1 MPANLRK
8 GAIIGT
14 ILGLSAL
21 FGLAATGGA
30 SAQTPHHA
38 THHNKVHAGAR
49 DWPLAPGVELRASTS
64 ASVGTENRYFAD
76 TVATTHSDLMDL
88 SHRYMQQTQPMYNDT
103 PDPLIQW

>member
-8 GAIIGT
+8 GAIIGA

-21 FGLAATGGA
+21 SGLAATSGA
-30 SAQTPHHA
+30 SAQTPRRAAHH
-38 THHNKVHAGAR
+38 KVAPGPR
-49 DWPLAPGVELRASTS
+49 EWPLAPGVELHASTS
-64 ASVGTENRYFAD
+64 ASVGAENRYFAD
-76 TVATTHSDLMDL
+76 TVASTHSDLMDL